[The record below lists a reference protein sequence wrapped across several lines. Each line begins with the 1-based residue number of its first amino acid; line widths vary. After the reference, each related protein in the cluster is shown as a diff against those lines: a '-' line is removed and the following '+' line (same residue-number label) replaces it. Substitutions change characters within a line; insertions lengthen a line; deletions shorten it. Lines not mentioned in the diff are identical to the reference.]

1 MIDRLTLIGSS
12 GAAAPLPG
20 SGSGSGARALL
31 AALARGRWSGK
42 LS

>member
-1 MIDRLTLIGSS
+1 MIDRLTLIGSL

-20 SGSGSGARALL
+20 SNARALL

-42 LS
+42 FS